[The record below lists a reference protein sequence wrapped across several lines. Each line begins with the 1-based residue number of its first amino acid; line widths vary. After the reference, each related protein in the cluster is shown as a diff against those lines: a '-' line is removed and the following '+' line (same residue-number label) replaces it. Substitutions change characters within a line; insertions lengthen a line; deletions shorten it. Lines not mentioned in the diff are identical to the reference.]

1 MAAKLL
7 IVDDEVDFRESIALY
22 FLDAGYTVFEAANGR
37 EGLEVFS
44 REHPDLVFTDLRMPV
59 LDGFQLITELSR
71 VSPSTPVVVISGVGL
86 LKEVVHAMRLGARDY
101 LVKPILDMDA
111 LKLVLMRTLR
121 ENSLI
126 RELGSL
132 KEKLLRGQLSHP
144 QAFESL
150 QTQHPSMIALM
161 QYLEAI
167 AASPEPVL
175 ICGETGTGKE
185 LLARAVHRI
194 SERKGAFVPVNVS
207 GLDDQ
212 MFTDTLFGHV
222 KGAFSGADQRRPGLL
237 VQAEGGTIFLDEIG
251 DLCETSQIKLL
262 RLLQER
268 EYYPLGSDTPRR
280 TDARIV
286 AATNRELKS
295 MVQQGTFRADLYY
308 RLFAHQVLIP
318 PLREREGDIPL
329 LLDLFLAE
337 AARTLGKKPPTCPP
351 ELGCYLAAYHFP
363 GNVRELRALV
373 YDAVARHGQGVLSM
387 ESFRQAIGSQL
398 KPSPAA
404 VAETKR
410 SIVLRQSD
418 QERMP
423 TLDEAEAVLIEQAL
437 ELASGNQGI
446 AAAYLGISRNAL
458 NKKIIR
464 ARVPRVS

>member
-1 MAAKLL
+1 MTAKLL

-22 FLDAGYTVFEAANGR
+22 FLDAGYTVFEASNGR
-37 EGLEVFS
+37 EGLEVFQ
-44 REHPDLVFTDLRMPV
+44 RERPDLVFTDLRMPV
-59 LDGFQLITELSR
+59 LDGFQLIAELSR
-71 VSPSTPVVVISGVGL
+71 LSPATPVVVISGVGL

-101 LVKPILDMDA
+101 LVKPILDMDT

-126 RELGSL
+126 RELDSL

-144 QAFESL
+144 QAFETL
-150 QTQHPSMIALM
+150 KTQHPSMIALM

-185 LLARAVHRI
+185 LLARAVHEV
-194 SERKGAFVPVNVS
+194 SERKGAFVSVNVS

-237 VQAEGGTIFLDEIG
+237 VQAEAGTIFLDEIG
-251 DLCETSQIKLL
+251 DLCENSQIKLL

-286 AATNRELKS
+286 AATNRELKN
-295 MVQQGTFRADLYY
+295 MVHQGTFRADLYY

-318 PLREREGDIPL
+318 PLREREGDIPVL
-329 LLDLFLAE
+329 LELFLAE
-337 AARTLGKKPPTCPP
+337 AARALGKKPPTCPP
-351 ELGCYLAAYHFP
+351 ELCSYLAAYHFP

-373 YDAVARHGQGVLSM
+373 FDAVARHGQGVLSL
-387 ESFRQAIGSQL
+387 ESFRQAIGCQL

-404 VAETKR
+404 VSASKR
-410 SIVLRQSD
+410 SIVLRQCD
-418 QERMP
+418 EERMP
-423 TLDEAEAVLIEQAL
+423 TLEEAEAVLIEQAL

-464 ARVPRVS
+464 ARPRPA

>member
-1 MAAKLL
+1 MTAKLL

-22 FLDAGYTVFEAANGR
+22 FLDAGYTVFEASNGR
-37 EGLEVFS
+37 EGLEVFQ
-44 REHPDLVFTDLRMPV
+44 RERPDLVFTDLRMPV
-59 LDGFQLITELSR
+59 LDGFQLIAELSR
-71 VSPSTPVVVISGVGL
+71 LSPATPVVVISGVGL

-101 LVKPILDMDA
+101 LVKPILDMDT

-126 RELGSL
+126 RELDSL
-132 KEKLLRGQLSHP
+132 KEKLLRGHLSHP
-144 QAFESL
+144 QAFETL
-150 QTQHPSMIALM
+150 RTQHPSMIALM

-185 LLARAVHRI
+185 LLARAVHEV
-194 SERKGAFVPVNVS
+194 SERKGAFVSVNVS

-237 VQAEGGTIFLDEIG
+237 VQAEAGTIFLDEIG
-251 DLCETSQIKLL
+251 DLCESSQIKLL

-268 EYYPLGSDTPRR
+268 EYYSLGSDTPRR

-286 AATNRELKS
+286 AATNRELKN
-295 MVQQGTFRADLYY
+295 MVQRGTFRADLYY

-318 PLREREGDIPL
+318 PLREREGDIPVL
-329 LLDLFLAE
+329 LELFLAE
-337 AARTLGKKPPTCPP
+337 ASRTLGKKQPTCPP
-351 ELGCYLAAYHFP
+351 ELCSYLAAYHFP

-373 YDAVARHGQGVLSM
+373 FDAVARHGQGGLSL
-387 ESFRQAIGSQL
+387 ESFRQAIGCQL

-404 VAETKR
+404 VSATKR

-418 QERMP
+418 EERMP
-423 TLDEAEAVLIEQAL
+423 TLEEAEAVLIEQAL

-464 ARVPRVS
+464 ARPPRAT